1 MKHSVGHFTI
11 DHEHPALAGHF
22 PDHPV
27 VPGVVLLDHAM
38 DLLESAHGRFDM
50 PVVLPRVKFL
60 RPVLPGQ
67 TVQVSSEQAGA
78 RVVFTCEVDGGIVID
93 GQFEI
98 AS

>member
-1 MKHSVGHFTI
+1 MKRPVGQFTI
-11 DHEHPALAGHF
+11 DHEDPALAGHF

-38 DLLESAHGRFDM
+38 ELLESAHGHFDM
-50 PVVLPRVKFL
+50 PLVIPRVKFL

-78 RVVFTCEVDGGIVID
+78 RLVFTCEVDNGIVID

-98 AS
+98 TS